1 MILQQNEKKYPN
13 CFDFPNGPN
22 LKTYFGNLAIQP
34 SLYVSRIAACPL
46 SILSLGSNGAVA
58 AAAHAA
64 DLADDPFAVVTY
76 CVWPY
81 NMQ

>member
-1 MILQQNEKKYPN
+1 MKEISPYWP
-13 CFDFPNGPN
+13 DWPNGPK
-22 LKTYFGNLAIQP
+22 LQIHFGNLAIQP

-46 SILSLGSNGAVA
+46 SILSVGSNGAVA
-58 AAAHAA
+58 AAARAA